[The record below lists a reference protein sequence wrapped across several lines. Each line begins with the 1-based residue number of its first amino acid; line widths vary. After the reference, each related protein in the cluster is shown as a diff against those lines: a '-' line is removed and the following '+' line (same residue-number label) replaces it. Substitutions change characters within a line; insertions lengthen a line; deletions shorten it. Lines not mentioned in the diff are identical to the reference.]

1 MFDRKDEKVPKAT
14 IWLTIDFEKVKDRLN
29 GITEKLEAVQLKFE
43 PQSPNN
49 SGMEKNKE
57 DTL

>member
-1 MFDRKDEKVPKAT
+1 
-14 IWLTIDFEKVKDRLN
+14 LTIDFEKVKDRLN